1 MDGKPFG
8 CRRPLSA
15 VSLSVQEIATDE
27 CSNLSVQNKVGQN
40 RQKPTGRN
48 REKKHDETNSIFRK
62 GCHTRRDVQHD
73 IAQNPGKMK

>member
-27 CSNLSVQNKVGQN
+27 CSNLSVQKKVGQN

-48 REKKHDETNSIFRK
+48 RGKKHDETNSIFRK
-62 GCHTRRDVQHD
+62 GVTRDEMSGTTSHKTRE
-73 IAQNPGKMK
+73 K